1 MRNRRSKPLIFFLA
15 ERYAMA
21 PNEPGEATRLLH
33 AIQEGDARAKERL
46 IELVYHELHDL
57 AAKLLVHEDPS
68 ATLQPTVL
76 VHEAYLRLDSGGVL
90 AAAPNRHYFLTAA
103 AQAMRQVLVDQ
114 ARRRRTD
121 KRGKGWKRVPL
132 DAVLDYFERENLDV
146 VALHEGLDELA
157 ALDERKS
164 QVIVLRFFGGFTVSE
179 VAEQLGVSV
188 STVESDFRL
197 ARAWLHQQISG
208 GP

>member
-1 MRNRRSKPLIFFLA
+1 MTPHD
-15 ERYAMA
+15 
-21 PNEPGEATRLLH
+21 PGEATRLLH
-33 AIQEGDARAKERL
+33 AIQEGDATAKERL
-46 IELVYHELHDL
+46 IHLVYGELRGI
-57 AAKLLVHEDPS
+57 AAKFLLDEGQS
-68 ATLQPTVL
+68 QTLQPTAL
-76 VHEAYLRLDSGGVL
+76 VHEAYLRLDNDGVL
-90 AAAPNRHYFLTAA
+90 SNAPNRNYFFAAA
-103 AQAMRQVLVDQ
+103 AQAMRQVLVDH

-132 DAVLDYFERENLDV
+132 DAVLDYFEQENLDV
-146 VALHEGLDELA
+146 VALHEALDEMA

-164 QVIVLRFFGGFTVSE
+164 QVVVLRFFGGFTVGE

-208 GP
+208 GA